1 MKLSLVVAAVIVSSV
16 VFAQDVT
23 PSMPNNAPP
32 DAEGEPLVHDG
43 CDQIDTWN
51 GTKIW
56 AGNCVTAPPEA
67 VKGYPK
73 AKVKQRKPKKRKP
86 APKEESE

>member
-1 MKLSLVVAAVIVSSV
+1 MMVSSV
-16 VFAQDVT
+16 VSAQGEA
-23 PSMPNNAPP
+23 PSMPNSSAL
-32 DAEGEPLVHDG
+32 DAEAEPLVHDG
-43 CDQIDTWN
+43 CDHIDTWN

-67 VKGYPK
+67 VKSYPK

-86 APKEESE
+86 PLKEESE